1 MDNSAQQQNGP
12 LPNLWSS
19 LSTVTTF
26 DTGNDTWTT
35 RRIDDNAEAKS
46 ATGQIVGRASP
57 STSIL
62 IESLIQQLCTMF
74 EGDAVRRNKLYY
86 AICDRLHEMKLID
99 GSYNMRELEIIR
111 GQYQRALYH
120 LVTVARASTGS
131 ESALQVPSCLMAEWS
146 RYRREFKEIGFI
158 AAGGFGHV
166 FKALHRLDEI
176 EYAVKKIIVR
186 SDRLKTIMQH
196 LAEVKMIAK
205 LNHANIVSYKGA
217 WIEPTL
223 PPPFVTTLLSTT
235 QDKMSHRNSKNISNS
250 ISSYS
255 RSHSSN
261 RNHSRNRGRKK
272 NGTVRVLEESSYQSV
287 KKSECLDD
295 NIAKSKNITK
305 SYSTNERTYYT
316 GERIIETN
324 NSTISRESY
333 SDVVSFRNDT
343 EGNETQ
349 NAGDWSIMNNADKM
363 NTYENSSESESF
375 EESVSDRRICQYN
388 SSKNWE
394 YTTLYIQMTLC
405 EKTLQQWLHERNE
418 PTPESVVTAIVTQIL
433 YGLNYIHSL
442 GIVHHDIKPSNIFI
456 LTSGHLQIQLGDFG
470 LACPLQRERH
480 SVCGTKM
487 YAAPEQLRGKCDP
500 KSDIYSLG
508 IVLLELLVF
517 TKTFMELDHIIQALK
532 AGQIPTSL
540 TTNYPKWARL
550 VQQLVQKDPNKR
562 PNTKQLLQELTEDK
576 EVTIVRLRDENEKKD
591 NLIEQLQNEVAIL
604 KAEIVKLK
612 ISKEDT

>member
-1 MDNSAQQQNGP
+1 
-12 LPNLWSS
+12 
-19 LSTVTTF
+19 
-26 DTGNDTWTT
+26 
-35 RRIDDNAEAKS
+35 
-46 ATGQIVGRASP
+46 
-57 STSIL
+57 
-62 IESLIQQLCTMF
+62 
-74 EGDAVRRNKLYY
+74 
-86 AICDRLHEMKLID
+86 
-99 GSYNMRELEIIR
+99 
-111 GQYQRALYH
+111 
-120 LVTVARASTGS
+120 
-131 ESALQVPSCLMAEWS
+131 MAEWS

-316 GERIIETN
+316 GMYCDVNSNKTSKKSGNSGGYIVSHDIINERFRQLNTTTTIIGERIIETN